1 MRRVSRGALILAPVL
16 PDADHMDVSRMAPLQ
31 VQALV
36 LSGAR
41 ASLDQAREH
50 PLPADASPA
59 EHANVVLELSSAARS
74 LLAR

>member
-1 MRRVSRGALILAPVL
+1 
-16 PDADHMDVSRMAPLQ
+16 MDVTRMAPLQ

-41 ASLDQAREH
+41 APLEQIQAN

-59 EHANVVLELSSAARS
+59 DQANVVLELSSAARS
-74 LLAR
+74 LLGR

>member
-1 MRRVSRGALILAPVL
+1 
-16 PDADHMDVSRMAPLQ
+16 MDVSRMAPLQ

-41 ASLDQAREH
+41 TSLEQAQAN

-59 EHANVVLELSSAARS
+59 EQANVVLELSSAARS

>member
-1 MRRVSRGALILAPVL
+1 
-16 PDADHMDVSRMAPLQ
+16 MDVSRMAPLQ

-41 ASLDQAREH
+41 TSLEQARAN
-50 PLPADASPA
+50 PVPADASPA

-74 LLAR
+74 LLGR